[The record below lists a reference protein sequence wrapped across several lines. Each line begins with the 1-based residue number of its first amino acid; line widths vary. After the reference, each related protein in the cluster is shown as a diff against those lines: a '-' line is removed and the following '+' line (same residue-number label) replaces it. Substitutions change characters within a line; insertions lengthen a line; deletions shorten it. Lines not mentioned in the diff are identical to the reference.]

1 MYVATYTTCTERR
14 KNTDIDTFVR
24 RCTYST
30 SCTFVPSK
38 VLSYF
43 RTSLILRR
51 YCTVCSYVR
60 VQYTCTWKYVRK
72 YLRRLLV
79 LSYFRTKYESTF
91 KIVHTKK
98 VLIRKYFRTK
108 VRKYES
114 TFESTFVLSKVFY
127 VYVVHV
133 QRCTVRVLS
142 KVRCTFVLSYF
153 RTKVRK
159 YFRKYESTFLYSDL
173 HSTFVQC
180 YIHVY
185 SCTRTRA
192 VQ

>member
-14 KNTDIDTFVR
+14 KNTEIDTFVR

-60 VQYTCTWKYVRK
+60 VQYVKVRTKVSSKIIGTFVLSYKVRK
-72 YLRRLLV
+72 Y
-79 LSYFRTKYESTF
+79 FQNSTF
-91 KIVHTKK
+91 VHTKK

-108 VRKYES
+108 VLSYES
-114 TFESTFVLSKVFY
+114 TKVLSK
-127 VYVVHV
+127 
-133 QRCTVRVLS
+133 
-142 KVRCTFVLSYF
+142 VLSYF
-153 RTKVRK
+153 RKYSMCTLYTYNVVLYVYFRK
-159 YFRKYESTFLYSDL
+159 YFRTFVSTFESTFLYSDL

>member
-14 KNTDIDTFVR
+14 KNTEIDTFVR

-60 VQYTCTWKYVRK
+60 VQYVKVRTK
-72 YLRRLLV
+72 VSSKIIGTFV

-91 KIVHTKK
+91 KIVPSYT
-98 VLIRKYFRTK
+98 LRKYW
-108 VRKYES
+108 YES
-114 TFESTFVLSKVFY
+114 TF
-127 VYVVHV
+127 
-133 QRCTVRVLS
+133 VR
-142 KVRCTFVLSYF
+142 KYF

-159 YFRKYESTFLYSDL
+159 YFRKYFRTFESILCVRCTRTTLYCTCTFESTFVLS
-173 HSTFVQC
+173 
-180 YIHVY
+180 
-185 SCTRTRA
+185 
-192 VQ
+192 